1 MVEVRKKPREAVHS
15 LVRKF
20 SSRIRLSGIL
30 KEAKKRQYCQVPLGK
45 KERKEKALK
54 KLKRANK

>member
-1 MVEVRKKPREAVHS
+1 MVEVRKKPREAVYS

-54 KLKRANK
+54 KLRKSH